1 MMNDL
6 SPTDSGTALALPTG
20 TALTAMF
27 AKPEQVDDMITRIEA
42 EVRSHAPD
50 LTTTKGRK
58 AIASL
63 AHTVARSK
71 TALDGAGKSLTDEA
85 RKQIAVVDAERRKI
99 RDRLDALKAEVRKP
113 LDDWE
118 AAEEARI
125 AGIKDMLGNF
135 DMARA
140 DVESSPEHIR
150 HVIADIEALPTG
162 VDVWAE
168 YHEIAQAKREAALN
182 HFRNLL
188 VSARQREADAAEL
201 ARLRAEAEERARRD
215 AEEAERKAE
224 AKRKAEQDRLTA
236 EAERRAEEERKAAEA
251 REAERQAQIE
261 RDKVEAAERAAKE
274 AEARAA
280 RESQEREEQ
289 HKRDL
294 VEAKA
299 REQAAAQ
306 RERDRIVAAQKAEQ
320 EAADKRRA
328 DAEHANR
335 VKTAIRDALV
345 PLTSPYGDEDMSL
358 AADIA
363 VALYDG
369 QIPHI
374 EVKA

>member
-1 MMNDL
+1 MNDL
-6 SPTDSGTALALPTG
+6 TPTDSGNVLALPTG
-20 TALTAMF
+20 TALTDMF
-27 AKPEQVDDMITRIEA
+27 AQPEQVDDMITRIEA

-50 LTTTKGRK
+50 LTTAKGRK

-71 TALDGAGKSLTDEA
+71 TALDGAGKCLTDEA

-125 AGIKDMLGNF
+125 AGIKGMLSNF
-135 DMARA
+135 DTGRA
-140 DVESSPEHIR
+140 DAESGPDHIR
-150 HVIADIEALPTG
+150 HVIADIEATPTG
-162 VDVWAE
+162 ADVWAE
-168 YHEIAQAKREAALN
+168 YHEIAQTKRESTLS

-188 VSARQREADAAEL
+188 ISAEKREADAAEL
-201 ARLRAEAEERARRD
+201 ARLRAEAEERARRNA
-215 AEEAERKAE
+215 AEVERQAEAERA
-224 AKRKAEQDRLTA
+224 AEQKRLAA
-236 EAERRAEEERKAAEA
+236 EAERRANEERQAAEA

-280 RESQEREEQ
+280 REAKEREEQ

-294 VEAKA
+294 AEAKA
-299 REQAAAQ
+299 REEAAAQ
-306 RERDRIVAAQKAEQ
+306 RERDRIAAAQKAEQ
-320 EAADKRRA
+320 EAADRRRA

-345 PLTSPYGDEDMSL
+345 PMTAPYGDEDLSL

-363 VALYDG
+363 VALLDG
-369 QIPHI
+369 KIPHI